1 MKGEGQPASCASGGP
16 LLVVITGP
24 SGVGKDA
31 ALKRMRLLERP
42 WHFTVT
48 ATTRPRRPQE
58 RDGVDYIFLEPE
70 RFHEMLKAGEFLEYA
85 QVYGYWYGVPRQ
97 QVREAL
103 ERGLDVIM
111 KVDVQGAST
120 IKRLVPQGVFIF
132 LAPPSMEELERR
144 LRQRK
149 TESPKVL
156 ETRLKRAREEME
168 CLPMFDYLVV
178 NQNGRLDEAVACI
191 DAIITAEKC
200 RIPPRRIAL

>member
-1 MKGEGQPASCASGGP
+1 
-16 LLVVITGP
+16 VVITGP